1 MDERGTPT
9 RTITVAGD
17 GEGYG
22 VAGYLAARFTYQS
35 EAEWM
40 DHIRTGRI
48 AHNDGPCAETA
59 VLRKGDRIAFTPEP
73 YEEPPVNASFT
84 ILREDAE
91 YLFIDKP
98 PLLPCHPGGIYLK
111 NTLVSLLAG
120 AYGTVHLINRLDR
133 ETSGIV
139 LAAKTKEA
147 AARAGELMRSRMI
160 EKEYLVLVEG
170 AFPDRID
177 ASGVLV
183 PDVASPIRKKLRF
196 IQSPRESHEDNG
208 GAGDTPGGAA
218 EEGIAART
226 IFTGKG
232 TFAPGVSLVHA
243 RLLTGRTHQIRATLQ
258 SLGFPVVGDKL
269 YGKDPTAFLRFID
282 GTLTE
287 SDRRTLRLENQA
299 LHCARVSFAI
309 PGGASYDV
317 SSNPPASWQNAR
329 LL

>member
-1 MDERGTPT
+1 MDERETTT

-17 GEGYG
+17 GEGRD

-40 DHIRTGRI
+40 GHIRAGRI
-48 AHNDGPCAETA
+48 AHNEGPCAERSM
-59 VLRKGDRIAFTPEP
+59 LRAGDRIAFTPEP
-73 YEEPPVNASFT
+73 YEEPPVNANFA
-84 ILREDAE
+84 ILHEDADF
-91 YLFIDKP
+91 LFIDKP

-120 AYGTVHLINRLDR
+120 AYGMVHLINRLDR

-139 LAAKTKEA
+139 IAAKTREA
-147 AARAGELMRSRMI
+147 AARAGELMRERMI

-177 ASGVLV
+177 ASGILI

-196 IQSPRESHEDNG
+196 IQAPPSPSDAPD
-208 GAGDTPGGAA
+208 GAGGK
-218 EEGIAART
+218 GIAART
-226 IFTGKG
+226 VFTGKG
-232 TFAPGVSLVHA
+232 AFAPGVSLVHA

-269 YGKDPTAFLRFID
+269 YGRDPTAFLRFIA

-287 SDRRTLRLENQA
+287 ADRKTLRLENQA
-299 LHCARVSFAI
+299 LHCARVSFAV